1 MKFKIFHIASLL
13 SFGCVS
19 AQLSDSI
26 FIPTNQIYYQQLN
39 RIWDNPIQFS
49 NQKFSDFTE
58 TELSAVV
65 KDLNMKR
72 AQTAESSN
80 EFGFKTQGIFNI
92 SEKLRLLGSF
102 DYQFVTEKNLGFNLT
117 NQRTEDQFV
126 LNPHYLFVPKKA
138 NWETQNYHVKGGL
151 SYQMWKGLELG
162 ATVDYRNQSSF
173 RKSDPRPEIS
183 TADYSGEIFG
193 GYRLGK
199 HQLSVFGGL
208 GRKTET
214 YDIMSVNEF
223 INAPANPEYYVRF
236 SSGYG
241 RLTYFP
247 SYSNFSYRTIDRN
260 LGGGYTFES
269 QKNFFNINFS
279 YTKAMQNLYG
289 HTGELNN
296 NQTGDTFFKESLEKM
311 KYRLVNYK
319 TDANYWYK
327 GDKMDFMSNVN
338 FQSITGDNYNISE
351 FGQNYRMTLD
361 RLSTANHFLLRD
373 GKKIKF
379 GATLEGI
386 YNDFSAIDL
395 LGETYKYVKSLN
407 LNLKFNKD
415 IFYRDTQKVNLE
427 IGAMSYFT
435 LSESLVY
442 TPASSN
448 TLLFDNVIKNDH
460 EFDST
465 SKLGPQFGLQFYQ
478 KVSAKTDLKIFTNFA
493 TLFPLNKDLEQNT
506 AYNGNPNLYFNAG
519 ISLFY

>member
-1 MKFKIFHIASLL
+1 MKFKIFHIVSFL

-19 AQLSDSI
+19 AQLNDSI
-26 FIPTNQIYYQQLN
+26 FIPANQIYYQQLN

-49 NQKFSDFTE
+49 HQKFSDFTE

-72 AQTAESSN
+72 VQTAESSN
-80 EFGFKTQGIFNI
+80 EFAFNTQGIFNI

-102 DYQFVTEKNLGFNLT
+102 DYQFVTEKNMGYNLT
-117 NQRTEDQFV
+117 TGRTEDQFV
-126 LNPHYLFVPKKA
+126 LNPNYLFVPKKA
-138 NWETQNYHVKGGL
+138 NWETQNYHVKGGV
-151 SYQMWKGLELG
+151 SYNIWKGLDLG
-162 ATVDYRNQSSF
+162 AVVDYRNQSSY

-183 TADYSGEIFG
+183 TADYSGKIFA
-193 GYRLGK
+193 GYHVGK

-214 YDIMSVNEF
+214 NDIMAVNEAV
-223 INAPANPEYYVRF
+223 NAPANPEYFVRF
-236 SSGYG
+236 SNGYG
-241 RLTYFP
+241 RLVYFP
-247 SYSNFSYRTIDRN
+247 SYSDFSYRTIDRN
-260 LGGGYTFES
+260 FGGGYAFES
-269 QKNFFNINFS
+269 NRNFFNINFS
-279 YTKAMQNLYG
+279 YSKAMQTLFGKDANSVTYF
-289 HTGELNN
+289 E
-296 NQTGDTFFKESLEKM
+296 ESLEKM

-327 GDKMDFMSNVN
+327 GEKMDFMSNVN

-361 RLSTANHFLLRD
+361 RLAFANHFLLRD
-373 GKKIKF
+373 QQKIKL
-379 GATLEGI
+379 GVTLEGI

-395 LGETYKYVKSLN
+395 LGVTYKYVKGMN

-415 IFYRDTQKVNLE
+415 IFYRDSQKVNLE
-427 IGAMSYFT
+427 LGAVSYFP
-435 LSESLVY
+435 LSESLTY
-442 TPASSN
+442 NAASSN

-465 SKLGPQFGLQFYQ
+465 SQLGPHFGLQFYQ
-478 KVSAKTDLKIFTNFA
+478 KVTAKADLKIFTNFA
-493 TLFPLNKDLEQNT
+493 TLFPLNSSLEQNT
-506 AYNGNPNLYFNAG
+506 DYNGNPNLYFNAG